1 VAIKKEESMLIRVS
15 AQDKERL
22 TKAAHLE
29 GMNLSEWVR
38 WVLRQEA
45 IKLEE
50 REKQQPLAA

>member
-1 VAIKKEESMLIRVS
+1 MLIRVS